1 MSNFQCEKCG
11 TVCYDTPNGYITGC
25 EHYPAD
31 LKYVDVPKYHEGK
44 VVMESKLEICP
55 LCHDTKTV
63 STPLQTTK
71 MILDAEYRTECHK
84 CKVWWYTYKT
94 EFRS

>member
-31 LKYVDVPKYHEGK
+31 IRYIDVPKYHEGK
-44 VVMESKLEICP
+44 RVIESNLEICP
-55 LCHDTKTV
+55 LCHDTRTV
-63 STPLQTTK
+63 STPLQTIK
-71 MILDAEYRTECHK
+71 MIIDPEYRTECHK
-84 CKVWWYTYKT
+84 CKVWWHTYKT